1 MSCGEPLQLVGVKR
15 GKLVVLEDSFQRSLE
30 RKEIADLPIC
40 IISIIGEQRK
50 GKSFLLNY
58 LLRRLENP
66 FQESADDSWMGK
78 SDEFLTG
85 FLWYSGVERITK
97 GIWIWSKP
105 FLMDRTTGDARDKVA
120 VFLVDTEGTL
130 DFAADKETSVKIST
144 ISMLLS
150 SFLILNTDK
159 LVGETDMEY
168 LEMFL
173 DLAKELSKSL
183 EWQPVQHLDI
193 LVRDWYDASQCSTAD
208 GEKYL
213 ERIIEKIQMNSR
225 FPDILKTLKSCVS
238 CHLLP
243 NPGLQIPRSQR
254 GALQEGGRRP

>member
-150 SFLILNTDK
+150 SFLLLLKESYSFFAGVSALHRAAVGYWAVTNSPYVPHPDESGS
-159 LVGETDMEY
+159 LVS
-168 LEMFL
+168 LV
-173 DLAKELSKSL
+173 DLLKE
-183 EWQPVQHLDI
+183 PD
-193 LVRDWYDASQCSTAD
+193 LVP
-208 GEKYL
+208 
-213 ERIIEKIQMNSR
+213 
-225 FPDILKTLKSCVS
+225 F
-238 CHLLP
+238 
-243 NPGLQIPRSQR
+243 
-254 GALQEGGRRP
+254 